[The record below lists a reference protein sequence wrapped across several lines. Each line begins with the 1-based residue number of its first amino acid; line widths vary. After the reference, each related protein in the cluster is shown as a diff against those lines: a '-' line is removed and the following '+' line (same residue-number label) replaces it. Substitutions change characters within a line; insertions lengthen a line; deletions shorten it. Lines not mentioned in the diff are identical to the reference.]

1 MCNVIE
7 YCNPKIAILL
17 KIIKKFRLNV
27 TELENNKKT
36 KLLNSINL
44 LLIIIHIIIP
54 PPPNGNNM
62 THNFAQRAT

>member
-17 KIIKKFRLNV
+17 KIIKKSRLNV

-36 KLLNSINL
+36 KLLNAINL
-44 LLIIIHIIIP
+44 LLIIIHIIISP
-54 PPPNGNNM
+54 P
-62 THNFAQRAT
+62 

>member
-54 PPPNGNNM
+54 PPNGNNM